1 MALDGIAIACM
12 AKEIKERIAGGRITK
27 IAQPESDALML
38 TIKNQKDA
46 WKLFLSAGASLPLV
60 YFTEQS
66 KPNPMT
72 APGFCMLLR
81 KHIGGG
87 RILSVSQPGLERILI
102 LEIEHLNEM
111 GDICRKKLIGE
122 FMGKHSNLIFC
133 DENDTII
140 DSIKHIPLSVSS
152 VREVLPGR
160 PYFIPDTMQ
169 KKNPLTVTEEEFFSV
184 LAEKPTTLSKA
195 LYTSF
200 TGLSPVMAEEICHLS
215 SLDSRVSFVELTEPE
230 RIHLSGTFRRRMED
244 VEKGAFT
251 PCIFYDRQIPFEF
264 SALPLSHLDAYERQ
278 DFPSISEV
286 LETYYASR
294 EAIVRIRQ
302 KSAELRHMVQTALE
316 RNRKKYDLQARQ
328 LKDTEKRDKFRIYGE
343 LINTY
348 GYGLEPGEKTLTA
361 LNYYTNETVTIPL
374 DNTMT
379 PQENAKKYFDRYGKL
394 KRTFEALT
402 ELIRETKEEIDY
414 LDSVSSALD
423 IAVEE
428 ADLIQIR
435 EELRE
440 AGFVKKRGPKEKRT
454 KITSV
459 PLHFLSSDG
468 YHLYVGKNNLQ
479 NEELTFH
486 LASGNDLWFHAKG
499 IPGSHV
505 IVKTEGKS
513 KESLPDRLFEEA
525 AGLAAYYSKGQSN
538 DKVEID
544 YVEKKQVKKVNGARP
559 GFVIYHTNYSMVASP
574 SLSGLTKL
582 ED

>member
-1 MALDGIAIACM
+1 MALDGIVIACM
-12 AKEIKERIAGGRITK
+12 AKEMNERMTGGRITK
-27 IAQPESDALML
+27 IAQPEADALML
-38 TIKNQKDA
+38 TIKNQKDT

-60 YFTEQS
+60 YFTQQQ

-102 LEIEHLNEM
+102 IEIEHLNEM
-111 GDICRKKLIGE
+111 GDVCRKKLIGE

-133 DENDTII
+133 NDEDTII

-169 KKNPLTVTEEEFFSV
+169 KRDPLTITEAAFFSV
-184 LAEKPTTLSKA
+184 LSEKPVPLSKA
-195 LYTSF
+195 LYTGF
-200 TGLSPVMAEEICHLS
+200 TGLSPVMAEEICHSS
-215 SLDSRVSFVELTEPE
+215 SLDGRADFKSLSNLEQT
-230 RIHLSGTFRRRMED
+230 HLFGIFRTFMED
-244 VEKGAFT
+244 IKKGNFT
-251 PCIFYDRQIPFEF
+251 PCIFYDRQVPTEF
-264 SALPLSHLDAYERQ
+264 SALPLGHLPGYERR
-278 DFPSISEV
+278 DFPSISQA

-294 EAIVRIRQ
+294 ETVVRIRQ
-302 KSAELRHMVQTALE
+302 KSTELRHTVQTALE
-316 RNRKKYDLQARQ
+316 RNRKKYELQEKQ

-343 LINTY
+343 LLNTY
-348 GYGLEPGEKTLTA
+348 GYGAEPGAKSLTA
-361 LNYYTNETVTIPL
+361 LNYYTNETITIPL
-374 DNTMT
+374 DDTMT
-379 PQENAKKYFDRYGKL
+379 PQENANKYFERYGKL
-394 KRTFEALT
+394 KRTYEALT
-402 ELIRETKEEIDY
+402 ELIQETKSEIDY
-414 LDSVSSALD
+414 LESVSAALD
-423 IAVEE
+423 IAEVE
-428 ADLIQIR
+428 ADLLQIK

-440 AGFVKKRGPKEKRT
+440 AGFVKKRGLKDKKA
-454 KITSV
+454 KISSV

-486 LASGNDLWFHAKG
+486 FASGSDLWFHAKG

-505 IVKTEGKS
+505 IVKTEGAS

-525 AGLAAYYSKGQSN
+525 GGLAAYYSKGQGN

-544 YVEKKQVKKVNGARP
+544 YVEKKQVKKVNGSKP
-559 GFVIYHTNYSMVASP
+559 GFVIYHTNYSMVAVP
-574 SLSGLTKL
+574 SLTGLIELK
-582 ED
+582 D

>member
-1 MALDGIAIACM
+1 MALDGMVIACM
-12 AKEIKERIAGGRITK
+12 AKEMKERITGGRITK
-27 IAQPESDALML
+27 IAQPEADALML
-38 TIKNQKDA
+38 TIKNQKNT

-60 YFTEQS
+60 YFTEET

-87 RILSVSQPGLERILI
+87 RILSVSQPGLERILVM
-102 LEIEHLNEM
+102 EIEHLNEM
-111 GDICRKKLIGE
+111 GDLCRKKLIGE

-133 DENDTII
+133 DEKDTII

-169 KKNPLTVTEEEFFSV
+169 KANPLSVTKDGFLAV
-184 LAEKPTTLSKA
+184 LSQKPMALVKA
-195 LYTSF
+195 LYTGF
-200 TGLSPVMAEEICHLS
+200 TGLSPVMAEEICHLA
-215 SLDSRVSFVELTEPE
+215 SLDGRTAAGELSDLEQT
-230 RIHLSGTFRRRMED
+230 HLFGIFCGMMED
-244 VEKGAFT
+244 VKNGSFA
-251 PCIFYDRQIPFEF
+251 PCIYYDRQIPSEF
-264 SALPLSHLDAYERQ
+264 SAFPLSHLNAYERR
-278 DFPSISEV
+278 DFSSVSEI
-286 LETYYASR
+286 LETYYAAR
-294 EAIVRIRQ
+294 EAVVRIRQ
-302 KSAELRHMVQTALE
+302 KSVELRHMVQTALE
-316 RNRKKYDLQARQ
+316 RNRKKYDLQAKQ
-328 LKDTEKRDKFRIYGE
+328 LKDTEKRDKFRVYGE

-348 GYGLEPGEKTLTA
+348 GYGLEPGAKTLAA
-361 LNYYTNETVTIPL
+361 LNYYTNESVTIPL
-374 DNTMT
+374 DDTMS

-402 ELIRETKEEIDY
+402 ELIRETREEIDY
-414 LDSVSSALD
+414 LESVSSALD
-423 IAVEE
+423 IAATE
-428 ADLIQIR
+428 ADLIQIK

-440 AGFVKKRGPKEKRT
+440 AGFIKKRGPKDKKT
-454 KITSV
+454 KIISI

-468 YHLYVGKNNLQ
+468 YHIYVGKNNLQ

-505 IVKTEGKS
+505 IAKTEGKS
-513 KESLPDRLFEEA
+513 KEELPDRLFEEA
-525 AGLAAYYSKGQSN
+525 AGLAAYYSKGRDG

-559 GFVIYHTNYSMVASP
+559 GFVIYHTNYSMVAAP
-574 SLSGLTKL
+574 SLSGLTEL
-582 ED
+582 DG